1 MTGGRLAGR
10 IAWWVYRVG
19 RRRRLAYRLGKV
31 RTMGVDE
38 HPEHERHPEGGG
50 GADLGH
56 VHDAIEE
63 EGEGE
68 GPGLAGYRDHEHQAH
83 PEGGGGADL
92 GHVHDAIE
100 EER

>member
-1 MTGGRLAGR
+1 
-10 IAWWVYRVG
+10 
-19 RRRRLAYRLGKV
+19 
-31 RTMGVDE
+31 MGVDE
-38 HPEHERHPEGGG
+38 RPEHERHPEGGG

-63 EGEGE
+63 AGGE

-92 GHVHDAIE
+92 GRVHEMIE
-100 EER
+100 EEKGPGLGGYRGEP